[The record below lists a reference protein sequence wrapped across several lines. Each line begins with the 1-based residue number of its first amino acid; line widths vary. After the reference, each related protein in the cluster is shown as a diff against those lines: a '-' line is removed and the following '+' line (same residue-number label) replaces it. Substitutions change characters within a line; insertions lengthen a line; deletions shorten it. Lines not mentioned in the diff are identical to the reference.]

1 MKKRIFLSFA
11 AAVFAATSLLQAQ
24 QEANDQLN
32 PLLTGVPFLT
42 ITPDA
47 RSGGMGDLGAA
58 TSADIASQYWNPAKY
73 AFLDSKTGLTFS
85 FTPWLSRLVSDIN
98 LSYLAGYYRFDER
111 QTLSASFRYFSLG
124 KVTLTDY
131 DGKPKYDAH
140 PNDLGVDAAYSL
152 LLSERLSG
160 SVALR
165 FIYSN
170 LGNIPSE
177 GSTTEPGLSFAADVA
192 AYYKTPITMASGDA
206 HWAFGLNISNI
217 GTKISYDGGQT
228 NNFIPTNLRLGTS
241 FDYPIDNYNRISVS
255 ADVAKLLVPSV
266 PRLSNFNGD
275 KLAHQQAL
283 KDYYNTTPVAGIFKS
298 FGDASR
304 GFQEELEEIM
314 WSVGAEYA
322 YNNQFFVRAGYFN
335 EHQNKGNRKFFTA
348 GVGFKLNVL
357 QLDAGYVISV
367 AQTNP
372 LDGTLRL
379 GLSFDVFGLKNLIN

>member
-124 KVTLTDY
+124 KVTLTDHYGKSMY
-131 DGKPKYDAH
+131 DVH
-140 PNDLGVDAAYSL
+140 PNDLAVDAAYSL

-192 AYYKTPITMASGDA
+192 AYYKMPITMASGDA
-206 HWAFGLNISNI
+206 HWAFGLNVSNI